1 MKRPKKINKY
11 CPFCKK
17 HTEQEVSI
25 AKKRDRG
32 SLKKGSLPRLEK
44 RGSGT
49 RGIGNHGKYSRKA
62 KSAWKMSGAKT
73 SKKPDL
79 RYKCKLCG
87 KTSVQNKGTRSKKIE
102 IK

>member
-49 RGIGNHGKYSRKA
+49 KGIGNHGKYSRKA

-79 RYKCKLCG
+79 RYKCKICG

>member
-32 SLKKGSLPRLEK
+32 SLKRGSLPRLEK

-49 RGIGNHGKYSRKA
+49 KGIGNHGKYSRKA
-62 KSAWKMSGAKT
+62 ISAWKRIGAKT
-73 SKKPDL
+73 SKKSDL
-79 RYKCKLCG
+79 RYKCGVCKKSSVRSRGRTKKLEL
-87 KTSVQNKGTRSKKIE
+87 V
-102 IK
+102 